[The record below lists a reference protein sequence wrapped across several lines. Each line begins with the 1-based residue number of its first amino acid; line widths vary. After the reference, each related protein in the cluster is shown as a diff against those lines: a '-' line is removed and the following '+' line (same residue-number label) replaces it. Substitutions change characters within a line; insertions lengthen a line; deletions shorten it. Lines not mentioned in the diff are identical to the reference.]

1 MAFLKPQAKDYEYPS
16 PFSGASQATAGPP
29 TLISKVAEV
38 QPASGPFAPA
48 ESRAQGTSVIGTDLT
63 ILGERLTIISESR
76 LQIDGDIRGDVTGR
90 QVTIGREG
98 SVVGTVS
105 AEEIEVLGG
114 VRGAIRAQ
122 SVALH
127 PTSQVEG
134 EIVHQKLTIAEGA
147 QFDGNVRRARDG
159 AELVPNLDPN
169 SYASRQGD
177 WQQT

>member
-16 PFSGASQATAGPP
+16 PFAAGSSAASP

-38 QPASGPFAPA
+38 QPGPSPFDPA
-48 ESRAQGTSVIGTDLT
+48 QNRAQGTSVIGTDLT

-159 AELVPNLDPN
+159 AELVPDLDPN
-169 SYASRQGD
+169 SYATRLGFG
-177 WQQT
+177 QQT